1 MCRGF
6 VNWYIGS
13 KQLEEIVSFILLF
26 LLVEMGL
33 SLSLLLSAWKE
44 VVTTQFFSFK
54 NPVESFLG
62 TRSFSFKLK
71 EGGVTSRTNSFK
83 SDKPLE
89 MSPKTGMERS
99 LSFNSWEIPTEVETE
114 PMNKADEQI
123 LETKKPARNSLT
135 GRNCERI
142 QITKPTITPPKPF
155 VFFSPRPVTEL
166 DAAATT
172 LQKVYK
178 SYRTRRN
185 LADCAV
191 VVEEL
196 W

>member
-1 MCRGF
+1 
-6 VNWYIGS
+6 
-13 KQLEEIVSFILLF
+13 
-26 LLVEMGL
+26 MGL
-33 SLSLLLSAWKE
+33 E
-44 VVTTQFFSFK
+44 VGSFTF
-54 NPVESFLG
+54 N
-62 TRSFSFKLK
+62 LK
-71 EGGVTSRTNSFK
+71 EGSLTSRTNSFK
-83 SDKPLE
+83 KDNNTTHHN
-89 MSPKTGMERS
+89 SPKMERS
-99 LSFNSWEIPTEVETE
+99 LSFNSWEIPKETKTDSDFEV
-114 PMNKADEQI
+114 
-123 LETKKPARNSLT
+123 LETKKSTHKPLN

-142 QITKPTITPPKPF
+142 QIKKPTVTPPEPF

-191 VVEEL
+191 LVEEL

>member
-1 MCRGF
+1 
-6 VNWYIGS
+6 
-13 KQLEEIVSFILLF
+13 
-26 LLVEMGL
+26 MGL
-33 SLSLLLSAWKE
+33 SLSLLVSACKE
-44 VVTTQFFSFK
+44 VWSNQLSSFK

-62 TRSFSFKLK
+62 TRSFSRGL
-71 EGGVTSRTNSFK
+71 TSRTNSFK
-83 SDKPLE
+83 SQAPE
-89 MSPKTGMERS
+89 QNSPKVAGMERS
-99 LSFNSWEIPTEVETE
+99 LSFNNWEIPTEEVNTE
-114 PMNKADEQI
+114 PTTNQAEDDPIVDVE
-123 LETKKPARNSLT
+123 KKPKRNSLN
-135 GRNCERI
+135 GRTCERI
-142 QITKPTITPPKPF
+142 QIMKPTTIITPPKPF
-155 VFFSPRPVTEL
+155 VFFSPRPLAEL

>member
-1 MCRGF
+1 VCRGF
-6 VNWYIGS
+6 S
-13 KQLEEIVSFILLF
+13 ILNILWNYPF
-26 LLVEMGL
+26 VILVVMGL
-33 SLSLLLSAWKE
+33 EVGSLC
-44 VVTTQFFSFK
+44 
-54 NPVESFLG
+54 
-62 TRSFSFKLK
+62 FKLK
-71 EGGVTSRTNSFK
+71 DGGLTSRTNSFK
-83 SDKPLE
+83 RDDTNRHQN
-89 MSPKTGMERS
+89 SPKSTMERS
-99 LSFNSWEIPTEVETE
+99 LSFNSWEVPKETKTDSDFEV
-114 PMNKADEQI
+114 
-123 LETKKPARNSLT
+123 LETKKSTPNTLN

-142 QITKPTITPPKPF
+142 QIKKPTVTPPEPF